1 MKILRYSILFLIA
14 YFLISLTVSRLFVI
28 YLNNNIN
35 FLQDYIN
42 EQNISYVTVK
52 NVETNWKGLYP
63 SIKVEISNEAKGQKL
78 KYPENIEVLV
88 NIYKSVIF
96 FKPIL
101 KSVYVEKINYTGE
114 LISLLAILNTN
125 KNNMKFMVD
134 NIIIANS
141 KFNLL
146 YQEKKYNFK
155 NTNISI
161 QKNNINFSS
170 EFDNN
175 KKINIKVKNILIDNN
190 VLKNIDYKIEAKG
203 EFNYEFKKLLK
214 KYNIKIK
221 NSKLLIKSSGKYRQG
236 DFEESNFSIKTIKK
250 SNFII
255 NENSVKNINLKLAFS
270 GNIKKKFNFE
280 IIEFSSLS
288 NNSNL
293 YKFSNIS
300 GSYDFLNRT
309 IFAYVHKMNIN
320 TKHFFNDYSFFDGN
334 SFNFNG
340 IISKA
345 KFKLSIT
352 KNLNEIYFEGDLLN
366 SNLLYKKNYVENFSG
381 FVMFDN
387 FQAYLDVSSKN
398 IKISNDDIL
407 NNTLQFDLINGKL
420 SLKNYN
426 TLDVVFEKIK
436 FVNKQIDFIVSGNVS
451 SENNSINIF
460 SSLKYIDMRYI
471 TDYLPKNF
479 MKAKTANYFRN
490 AFKEGKTNNGYITI
504 NGSLSSYPFYD
515 DYSGISF
522 AVFPIENL
530 HMDYKTNWIPF
541 KNINGKAYFNKRSAF
556 FISENFKVL
565 ETNVRNPSLHIKD
578 VKNAELLINVN
589 LDGPLKDLI
598 TYSNKAKLSN
608 INNKIIEK
616 ISGKASTDFDIILA
630 FNGNKNFYESNINL
644 IDINYDFN
652 KSNKI
657 SNLNGKI
664 KFKDNNFYTERNEIL
679 KGFYNS
685 QKISFKLKTD
695 SNKNFII
702 SGKQKINFK
711 DYIKNL
717 NAKKLLTGNAV
728 WKYEISFPGFSSP
741 SKNIGIIAS
750 SNLEGT
756 SVNLPEPFRKSE
768 NNKVSTKISTIF
780 DQETFRDISISYN
793 GMLSEIKSLNS
804 LVGYIDFSGNKRN
817 MPTQKFNLYGSI
829 SKININDWKDI
840 NTNSNDI
847 NLFAYLNK
855 VNINI
860 KRLSLNKVILDDL
873 SIIGSSS
880 DNSFSFEKII
890 VSSDKVNIKASGN
903 IENNNISSF
912 LINLKSENLQNLLN
926 YWNFSHSIRDSSID
940 SIFDISWRGS
950 LFDFKL
956 KNIYGKFSTNMKDGR
971 IKKVGNRV
979 TRIFGLF
986 NIDLLAKRL
995 SLDFDDVT
1003 KNGFYFN
1010 TLDGDFRI
1018 DNGSIFTTNL
1028 FIKGPSAEMLAIGT
1042 TDIVNETYDMHVV
1055 ASPEFGETLPAIALL
1070 GGPIT
1075 AAATFAA
1082 DKLAKAFGKDINDLI
1097 KIKYKVTGS
1106 WDNPIIKIMDKKTD
1120 PLDSVEELFE

>member
-1 MKILRYSILFLIA
+1 MKILRYSILLLIA
-14 YFLISLTVSRLFVI
+14 YLLISLTVSRLFVI
-28 YLNNNIN
+28 YLNNNTN
-35 FLQDYIN
+35 TLQDYIN
-42 EQNISYVTVK
+42 GQNISNVIVK
-52 NVETNWKGLYP
+52 NVKTNWKGLYP
-63 SIKVEISNEAKGQKL
+63 SIKVEISNKAKGQKL
-78 KYPENIEVLV
+78 KYPENMEILI
-88 NIYKSVIF
+88 NIYKSVLF

-114 LISLLAILNTN
+114 LISLLTILNTN

-134 NIIIANS
+134 NIIVANS
-141 KFNLL
+141 KFDLL
-146 YQEKKYNFK
+146 YKEKKYIFK

-170 EFDNN
+170 DFNNN
-175 KKINIKVKNILIDNN
+175 KKINIKAKNILIDNN
-190 VLKNIDYKIEAKG
+190 VIKNIDYKIEAKG

-221 NSKLLIKSSGKYRQG
+221 NSELLIKSSGIYRHG
-236 DFEESNFSIKTIKK
+236 DFRESNFLIKTTKK
-250 SNFII
+250 SKFNI
-255 NENSVKNINLKLAFS
+255 NGNTVKDLNLKLAFS
-270 GNIKKKFNFE
+270 GNINKKLNFE

-288 NNSNL
+288 NNNNL

-309 IFAYVHKMNIN
+309 MFSYIHKININ
-320 TKHFFNDYSFFDGN
+320 TKNFFNDYSFFEDN
-334 SFNFNG
+334 IFSFNGN
-340 IISKA
+340 ISKI

-352 KNLNEIYFEGDLLN
+352 KNLNKIYFEGDFLN
-366 SNLLYKKNYVENFSG
+366 STLRYNKNYVDNFSG
-381 FVMFDN
+381 SVMFDN
-387 FQAYLDVSSKN
+387 FQAYVDVSSKN

-407 NNTLQFDLINGKL
+407 NKTLQFDSIDGKI

-426 TLDVVFEKIK
+426 NLGVVFEKIK
-436 FVNKQIDFIVSGNVS
+436 FVNKQVDFIVSGNVS

-460 SSLKYIDMRYI
+460 SSLKYVDMRNI

-479 MKAKTANYFRN
+479 MRARTANYFSN
-490 AFKEGKTNNGYITI
+490 AFKEGKTNDGYITI

-515 DYSGISF
+515 DYSGISY

-565 ETNVRNPSLHIKD
+565 DTNVRNPSLYIKD
-578 VKNAELLINVN
+578 VKNVELLINGN

-630 FNGNKNFYESNINL
+630 FNGNKNFYESNIDL
-644 IDINYDFN
+644 IDISYDYN
-652 KSNKI
+652 KSNKF

-664 KFKDNNFYTERNEIL
+664 KFKDNNFYTEKNDIL
-679 KGFYNS
+679 KGLYNG
-685 QKISFKLKTD
+685 QKINFKLKTD
-695 SNKNFII
+695 PNKNFII
-702 SGKQKINFK
+702 SGEQKINFK
-711 DYIKNL
+711 NFIKNP
-717 NAKKLLTGNAV
+717 NAKKILVGDAV
-728 WKYEISFPGFSSP
+728 WNYEISFPGFSSP
-741 SKNIGIIAS
+741 SKNIGIVAS
-750 SNLEGT
+750 SNLEGM
-756 SVNLPEPFRKSE
+756 SVNLPEPFGKSE
-768 NNKVSTKISTIF
+768 DNKVSTKISTIF
-780 DQETFRDISISYN
+780 DQETFRDISLSYN

-804 LVGYIDFSGNKRN
+804 LIGYIDFSGNKRN
-817 MPTQKFNLYGSI
+817 MPIKKFNLYGKI

-840 NTNSNDI
+840 STNSNDI

-855 VNINI
+855 VNIKI
-860 KRLSLNKVILDDL
+860 KKLSLNKVILDNL
-873 SIIGSSS
+873 SIAGSSS
-880 DNSFSFEKII
+880 DNSFTFEKII

-903 IENNNISSF
+903 IENNNLSSF

-926 YWNFSHSIRDSSID
+926 YWNFNHSLRDSSID

-950 LFDFKL
+950 LFDFSL
-956 KNIYGKFSTNMKDGR
+956 KNVNGKFSTNMKDGR

-1082 DKLAKAFGKDINDLI
+1082 EKLAKAFGKDINDLI

-1106 WDNPIIKIMDKKTD
+1106 WDNPIIKIIDKKTD
-1120 PLDSVEELFE
+1120 PLDDVEELFE